1 MKKSY
6 YGLKSF
12 LRHKGR
18 KHFCKGET
26 LTSMLNRMAFQQVPY
41 EKLSQRTF
49 SFLIR
54 LPPSIYLRHSYDEED
69 NSNQLHNVHTSSTFE
84 QWHPTIHLKPK
95 IWNRTNNVILRNIN
109 FQTCN
114 FTEGEYFYN
123 WIVFWPGIILSL
135 ITTPVITSNI
145 FIKCWCFWDVDI
157 CIWFFRVTVVN
168 AHILLLFTTVGRFIN
183 DIIML
188 FISTSITVYDFVQ
201 LGMGSLSSISCPTI
215 LDSSSCA
222 HGFFSTVWNAC
233 SCSDILLVLK
243 CLLLFW

>member
-69 NSNQLHNVHTSSTFE
+69 NSNRLHNVHTSSAFE
-84 QWHPTIHLKPK
+84 QFHPTIHLKPK
-95 IWNRTNNVILRNIN
+95 IWNRTNNVILWSIN
-109 FQTCN
+109 FQTCV

-123 WIVFWPGIILSL
+123 WIVFWPCVIVIL

-157 CIWFFRVTVVN
+157 CIWFFLVTVVN
-168 AHILLLFTTVGRFIN
+168 AHILLLFTTIGRFIN

-188 FISTSITVYDFVQ
+188 FISTSIIVHGLVQ
-201 LGMGSLSSISCPTI
+201 LGVGSVSSISCPTI
-215 LDSSSCA
+215 LDSSSFSRFFP
-222 HGFFSTVWNAC
+222 HG
-233 SCSDILLVLK
+233 LK